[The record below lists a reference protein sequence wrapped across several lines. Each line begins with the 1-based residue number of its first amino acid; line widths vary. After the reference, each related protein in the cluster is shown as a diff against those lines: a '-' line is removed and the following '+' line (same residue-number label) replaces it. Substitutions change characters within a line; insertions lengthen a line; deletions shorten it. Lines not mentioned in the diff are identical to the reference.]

1 MAINCSMYV
10 QYYKQHATTHGYYL
24 LDVSTILQQHATTHG
39 YYLLDVSTILQTT
52 RYNARLLPARRKY
65 NITNNTLQRMAINC
79 SMYVQYYKQHATMH
93 GYYLLDVSTILQTT
107 RYNARLLP
115 ARRKY
120 NITNN
125 TLQRTEITC
134 ST

>member
-1 MAINCSMYV
+1 MLQRTAINAWRKYNS
-10 QYYKQHATTHGYYL
+10 YKQHATTHSYYL
-24 LDVSTILQQHATTHG
+24 LDVST
-39 YYLLDVSTILQTT
+39 V
-52 RYNARLLPARRKY
+52 
-65 NITNNTLQRMAINC
+65 
-79 SMYVQYYKQHATMH
+79 
-93 GYYLLDVSTILQTT
+93 LQTT

-125 TLQRTEITC
+125 TLQRTAITC

>member
-10 QYYKQHATTHGYYL
+10 QYYKQYATTHGYYL
-24 LDVSTILQQHATTHG
+24 LN
-39 YYLLDVSTILQTT
+39 VSTILQTT

-65 NITNNTLQRMAINC
+65 NITNTTLQRTAITWQQN
-79 SMYVQYYKQHATMH
+79 VR
-93 GYYLLDVSTILQTT
+93 TILHTT
-107 RYNARLLP
+107 RYNAQLLP

-125 TLQRTEITC
+125 TLQRTAITC
-134 ST
+134 LT